1 MYLVFKI
8 SFTLVRSTF
17 LALLITLWTS
27 QLVAQDPLY
36 RHIGLSDGLMSQS
49 VYSTFQD
56 RDGYIWFATD
66 EGACRYDGHSF
77 TYFTTDNGLCDNE
90 VLQIRQDSYGRIWL
104 LTLSGCL
111 CFYLDG
117 QMHNASNDTSLT
129 HNERTIGNTGITEDD
144 AGNVYILG
152 LSNAILKYNGKE
164 IKAIPFAHEKDHF
177 PTITFAFRGKDNAL
191 CFLNQGEVFEFT
203 GSALVNVGLERM
215 KYSRPN
221 CVAKTPI
228 GPVVISNEG
237 LKNFDNTQSRIIGAP
252 EVFDTWNQFVTINY
266 LRGSFWFCLDQG
278 GVEEW
283 QWDNGVWKK
292 LNVFLKGSIING
304 VTEDREK
311 NLWFNTRDQGVYF
324 LPSHSFGQQFYAL
337 PQSYQVT
344 SIVALPGGNDYL
356 VGADDGAIY
365 SLRQD
370 KQYKMELYVRPIG
383 SAGSDKLLATPDG
396 RVLCVNHRGVFWAK
410 QALLEPLDDLLNA
423 EIPKNVIL
431 DGNGG
436 AYVAA
441 LIHCIHVPDL
451 NKPSNW
457 YVIKA
462 IPNERVYH
470 LAIDTRGRLWFEQ
483 HDKLFSYQDGKVLPH
498 ETFNLMSKG
507 RISDIQASEDGRI
520 VVATYGSGVFVLNE
534 ERIELHFDSNHG
546 LNSNE
551 CKFILCQ
558 DKMLYMHTS
567 AGLWVVDCV
576 NDPSHTPQLIQAFDN
591 LANKKM
597 YDMLIGKDRFLFG
610 TNTGLYMAPRY
621 SEIKASSPQ
630 NVIVENINNKPM
642 WSQAMEPYTLDY
654 GQHVSIAFTAIC
666 YGWSR
671 ELEFEYR
678 LSNLDSNWVRTTA
691 RSVDFS
697 SMPWGTNFF
706 QIRARHP
713 HSEWTE
719 PQTIVLLIE
728 APFYASWWFRS
739 IVFVLGLAAIY
750 GVVQYVLKR
759 RFNAQ
764 MELMER
770 DRILLT
776 ERNRIS
782 ADLHDEL
789 GAEVS
794 NIVILSRIAQAK
806 IKNHD
811 SPMASIDKIDRAA
824 NDMINKMNGI
834 IWSLNP
840 ANDDLVSLVEYL
852 KRYGQ
857 DYFELHAYEGGMQVQ
872 GHVRNAIVKGIVRR
886 NIFLIM
892 KEALQNVHKHANATQ
907 VDVKLIIESSLL
919 TIEVKDNGRGFDPHN
934 ISRGRLGL
942 LSLKRRAKDI
952 LGEITITSELDKG
965 TTLVANFVI

>member
-1 MYLVFKI
+1 M
-8 SFTLVRSTF
+8 
-17 LALLITLWTS
+17 AS
-27 QLVAQDPLY
+27 QVIAQDPLY
-36 RHIGLSDGLMSQS
+36 RHIGLTEGLMSQS

-66 EGACRYDGHSF
+66 EGACRYDGHAF

-90 VLQIRQDSYGRIWL
+90 VLQIRQDSFGRIWL

-111 CFYLDG
+111 SFYIDG
-117 QMHNASNDTSLT
+117 QMHNASNDASLI

-144 AGNVYILG
+144 AGNVYIMG

-164 IKAIPFAHEKDHF
+164 IKAIPFLHENDAF
-177 PTITFAFRGKDNAL
+177 PTITFAFRSSENLL
-191 CFLNQGEVFEFT
+191 CFLNQGDVFELK
-203 GSALVNVGLERM
+203 GDALISVGLPRM
-215 KYSRPN
+215 RYRRPN
-221 CVAKTPI
+221 CVAKTPM
-228 GPVVISNEG
+228 GSVVLTNEG
-237 LKNFDNTQSRIIGAP
+237 LQLFDNKQCHVIAYP
-252 EVFDTWNQFVTINY
+252 ENFDTWNDFMTINY
-266 LRGSFWFCLDQG
+266 FRGSFWFSLDRG
-278 GVEEW
+278 GIEEW
-283 QWDNGVWKK
+283 QWDGAVWKK
-292 LNVFLKGSIING
+292 LNIFLEGSIING

-324 LPSHSFGQQFYAL
+324 LPSHSFGQRFYEL
-337 PQSYQVT
+337 PQPYQVT
-344 SIVALPGGNDYL
+344 SMVALPVGNEYL
-356 VGADDGAIY
+356 VGTNDGAIY
-365 SLRQD
+365 SLRED
-370 KQYKMELYVRPIG
+370 TQYKMEMYVRPIG
-383 SAGSDKLLATPDG
+383 NAGLDKLLATDDG
-396 RVLCVNHRGVFWAK
+396 RVLCVNHRGIFWAK
-410 QALLEPLDDLLNA
+410 QALLEPLDTRLNA
-423 EIPKNVIL
+423 EVPKNAIL

-451 NKPSNW
+451 NKPSEW
-457 YVIKA
+457 YIINA
-462 IPNERVYH
+462 IPKERVYH
-470 LAIDTRGRLWFEQ
+470 LAIDSKGRLWFEQ
-483 HDKLFSYQDGKVLPH
+483 HDKLYCYYDSKVVPH

-507 RISDIQASEDGRI
+507 RISAIQSSEDGRI
-520 VVATYGSGVFVLNE
+520 IVATYGSGVFVLNE
-534 ERIELHFDSNHG
+534 ERIEMHFDSKHG

-551 CKFILCQ
+551 CKFILCK
-558 DKMLYMHTS
+558 DKMLYLHTS

-576 NDPSHTPQLIQAFDN
+576 NDPSHTPRLIRAFDN

-610 TNTGLYMAPRY
+610 THTGLYMAPRY
-621 SEIKASSPQ
+621 SDTNVSRPQ

-642 WSQAMEPYTLDY
+642 WSQTKLPFSLDY
-654 GQHVSIAFTAIC
+654 GQHVSIDFTAIC

-678 LSNLDSNWVRTTA
+678 LSNLDSNWVRTSA
-691 RSVDFS
+691 RTVDFS

-706 QIRARHP
+706 EIRARHP
-713 HSEWTE
+713 HSEWTQA
-719 PQTIVLLIE
+719 QTIVLLIE

-739 IVFVLGLAAIY
+739 LVFVLGLAAIY
-750 GVVQYVLKR
+750 GIVQYVLKR

-764 MELMER
+764 MEQMER

-806 IKNHD
+806 VKNND

-852 KRYGQ
+852 KRYGH
-857 DYFELHAYEGGMQVQ
+857 DYFDLHAYEGGMEVQ
-872 GHVRNAIVKGIVRR
+872 GNVGKTIVKGIVRR
-886 NIFLIM
+886 NVFLIM

-907 VDVKLIIESSLL
+907 VHVKLIIEHKRL
-919 TIEVKDNGRGFDPHN
+919 TIEVKDNGRGFDPQN
-934 ISRGRLGL
+934 IGRGRLGL

-952 LGEITITSELDKG
+952 LGEISITSEPEKG
-965 TTLVANFVI
+965 TTLIATFLI